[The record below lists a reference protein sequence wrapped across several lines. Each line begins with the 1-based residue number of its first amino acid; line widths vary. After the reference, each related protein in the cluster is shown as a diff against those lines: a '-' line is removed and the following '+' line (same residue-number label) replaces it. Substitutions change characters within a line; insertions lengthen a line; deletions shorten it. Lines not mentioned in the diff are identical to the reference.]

1 MPIAI
6 LPAAGAS
13 RRMGRPKL
21 LLPFQGGTVV
31 GSLVQALREGGISG
45 IVLVTAP
52 DDEALRAWAAKAGIP
67 GVRVAINPDPDRGM
81 LSSILEGIARVPGDE
96 PIVVCPADLPAL
108 RASTVAAVL
117 TAAGR
122 HLLTVAS
129 YQGRR
134 GHPLVI
140 SPKLIPEIETLDLSV
155 GLRELLDRHPDL
167 VHEVEVDDPGAV
179 HDMDTPEE
187 YRELAGGE
195 EEP

>member
-1 MPIAI
+1 MAI

-21 LLPFQGGTVV
+21 LLPFRGGTVV

-52 DDEALRAWAAKAGIP
+52 DDEALRTWAAEA
-67 GVRVAINPDPDRGM
+67 GVRTVVNPDPSRGM
-81 LSSILEGIARVPGDE
+81 LSSIREGIAAAPGYQQ
-96 PIVVCPADLPAL
+96 IVVCPADLPAL

-117 TAAGR
+117 AAAADGR

-140 SPKLIPEIETLDLSV
+140 APMLISEIKTLDLSV
-155 GLRELLDRHPDL
+155 GLRELLDRYPDL

-179 HDMDTPEE
+179 HDIDTPEE
-187 YRELAGGE
+187 YRELSDGK

>member
-1 MPIAI
+1 
-6 LPAAGAS
+6 
-13 RRMGRPKL
+13 MGHPKL

-31 GSLVQALREGGISG
+31 GSLVRALREGGVSE

-52 DDEALRAWAAKAGIP
+52 DDEALRAWAAEA
-67 GVRVAINPDPDRGM
+67 GVRTVVNPDPDRGM
-81 LSSILEGIARVPGDE
+81 LSSIQEGMAWAPKYQQ
-96 PIVVCPADLPAL
+96 IVVCPADLPAL

-117 TAAGR
+117 REAGQ

-140 SPKLIPEIETLDLSV
+140 APSLIPEIGTLDLGI
-155 GLRELLDRHPDL
+155 GLRELLDRHP

-179 HDMDTPEE
+179 RDVDTPED
-187 YRELAGGE
+187 YRDLAG
-195 EEP
+195 EPP

>member
-1 MPIAI
+1 MAIAI

-21 LLPFQGGTVV
+21 LLPFRGGTVV
-31 GSLVQALREGGISG
+31 GSLVQALREGGVSE

-52 DDEALRAWAAKAGIP
+52 DDEALRAWAAEAA
-67 GVRVAINPDPDRGM
+67 VRTAVNPDPDRGM
-81 LSSILEGIARVPGDE
+81 LSSIREGLAWAPRYQQ
-96 PIVVCPADLPAL
+96 IVVCPADLPAL

-117 TAAGR
+117 AEAGQ

-140 SPKLIPEIETLDLSV
+140 APSLISEIGTLDLSV
-155 GLRELLDRHPDL
+155 GLRELLDRHP
-167 VHEVEVDDPGAV
+167 VHEVEVDDPGAI
-179 HDMDTPEE
+179 HDVDTPEE
-187 YRELAGGE
+187 YRDLTGE
-195 EEP
+195 EDP